1 ASPLVVTMPPPFLLQ
16 IPNSQV
22 LSQTHLLPHSQGQ
35 DGSGLMSQPHSP
47 AALPSGSLAT
57 AESIPQEAP
66 KKGQRKKARDSPAGR
81 MSRFSQYQQHQP
93 ILESGWSPANGQKR
107 VQEVPIQAAA
117 TPTKEANLFPEILRS
132 LMSGQLP
139 CRQEV
144 SKPKMERS
152 EDTAV
157 PHGQFIRGA
166 YLYEESEMNR
176 QKSKYNLLTKI
187 TSTQRDEGNFWQN
200 CVPSDRIHKQEKKPF
215 KNNQNMKKVRFKKS
229 VYLTEVR
236 QKENYAGAQ
245 FAQSPPPSVLPKP
258 PSHWI
263 QSMNDDYNENGKLMA
278 SQFKTLLIK
287 VQT

>member
-1 ASPLVVTMPPPFLLQ
+1 TTIVSVPQREPLVLGGHLAPRSFSPLVVTMPPPFLLQ
-16 IPNSQV
+16 IRNSQV

-35 DGSGLMSQPHSP
+35 DGPGLMSQPHSP

-57 AESIPQEAP
+57 AESIPQEAQ
-66 KKGQRKKARDSPAGR
+66 KKGQRKKAWDRPAGR
-81 MSRFSQYQQHQP
+81 MSSFSQYQQHQP

-107 VQEVPIQAAA
+107 VQEVPVQAAA
-117 TPTKEANLFPEILRS
+117 TPTKEASLIPEILRS

-157 PHGQFIRGA
+157 PHGQFIRG
-166 YLYEESEMNR
+166 
-176 QKSKYNLLTKI
+176 
-187 TSTQRDEGNFWQN
+187 NFWQN

-215 KNNQNMKKVRFKKS
+215 KNNQNMKKIHFKKS
-229 VYLTEVR
+229 AYLTEVR

-245 FAQSPPPSVLPKP
+245 FAQSPPPSILPKP

-263 QSMNDDYNENGKLMA
+263 QS
-278 SQFKTLLIK
+278 
-287 VQT
+287 